1 MKYYS
6 SLPATLLAMIL
17 FCMISC
23 GEQNESETSEVT
35 NDTTASS
42 TTSAPSTIVT
52 TPQHM
57 MIVRHKVAD
66 FEKFMTAYEAHDSLR
81 TVNGVRSYV
90 IGRGITDPNM
100 VLVAT
105 KVDDIE
111 KAKAFG
117 QSSAL
122 KQAMQKAG
130 STGKPEIRFTTMTY
144 QDTGMISG
152 DLRSRT
158 TFTVKDWDSWQRS
171 FDSSRQV
178 RVDNGLLDRAYGH
191 EVDNNKKVTVV
202 VAVTDTAKA
211 NAFWK
216 SDQLKQLR
224 ARSGAIGQPERFL
237 FRVVKRY

>member
-1 MKYYS
+1 MF
-6 SLPATLLAMIL
+6 L
-17 FCMISC
+17 FFMVSC
-23 GEQNESETSEVT
+23 GEQNDQKDNETSDSMT
-35 NDTTASS
+35 NDTTAAAV
-42 TTSAPSTIVT
+42 TVAPSTIVN
-52 TPQHM
+52 TPQNM

-66 FEKFMTAYEAHDSLR
+66 FDKWLASYESRDSLR
-81 TVNGVRSYV
+81 LANGIHSYV
-90 IGRGITDPNM
+90 IGRGVTDPNM
-100 VLVAT
+100 ILVAT

-117 QSSAL
+117 KSADL
-122 KQAMQKAG
+122 KQAMQKG
-130 STGKPEIRFTTMTY
+130 GVIGKPDFSLTTMTY
-144 QDTGMISG
+144 QDTGIIST

-158 TFTVKDWDSWQRS
+158 TFTVKNWENWQRS

-178 RVDNGLLDRAYGH
+178 RLDNGLIDRAYGH
-191 EVDNNKKVTVV
+191 DADDNNKVTVV

-224 ARSGAIGQPERFL
+224 ARSGVTSQPDRFL